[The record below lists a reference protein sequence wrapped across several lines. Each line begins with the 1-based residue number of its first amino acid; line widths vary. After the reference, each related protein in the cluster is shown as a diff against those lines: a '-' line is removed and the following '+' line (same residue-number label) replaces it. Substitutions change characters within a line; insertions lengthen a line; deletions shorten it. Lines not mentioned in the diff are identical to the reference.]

1 MITLSLHRDALQ
13 IQQLAVMLDME
24 LEESHLQMDTDDDN
38 KITYKEFS
46 QWWRMRRAFD
56 KIDTDKSGTLDAK
69 ELAAFG

>member
-1 MITLSLHRDALQ
+1 
-13 IQQLAVMLDME
+13 ME
-24 LEESHLQMDTDDDN
+24 LEESHLKMDTDDDN
-38 KITYKEFS
+38 RITYKEFS

>member
-24 LEESHLQMDTDDDN
+24 LEESHLKMDTDDDN
-38 KITYKEFS
+38 RITYKEFS

-56 KIDTDKSGTLDAK
+56 NIDTDKSGTLNAK

>member
-1 MITLSLHRDALQ
+1 MHRDALQ

-38 KITYKEFS
+38 KITYNEFS